1 MTSQERHEAR
11 YQRRRAARRARQEA
25 RCAAL
30 GSLEEVF
37 SYHTM
42 FKYGRKCCNGVR
54 WKQSTQNFERHL
66 FSHTAKQRRLILA
79 KRWRPKKYVHFTVC
93 ERGKIRGIDAPHITD
108 RQIHKVISKEVL
120 EPLYDPSMNY
130 DNGASRSG
138 KGLHWQI
145 KRIKQQ
151 LARHYRKYGRAGGV
165 LLLDLK
171 KFFPYAPH
179 SIIYQRHQRYI
190 PNPDF
195 RRIADTIIDTA
206 PGEFPGRG
214 MPLGVEPSQQEM
226 AAMPSAVDNWI
237 KCQMSTHSAGHYMDD
252 YCIIL
257 PDIEDLKNLGRA
269 IVRQFEIR
277 GIPVNKKKCK
287 IIPLTKPFRWCKA
300 RFTLTETGK
309 IKVNGSRD
317 GVIRARRKLKL
328 FHREWLAGKRTLQE
342 VAQYMNCQEAYY
354 KNFDDHV
361 PLLIFTFRRPG
372 GIQNP
377 PALTSSASAG
387 GFFVCKLPNVA
398 VIGFLIWGEGF
409 QHIRIQL
416 AQIKG
421 NALSGI
427 IADHRQNRAI
437 EIILFASAQDAESLL
452 QIIHSKPHPIFVM

>member
-120 EPLYDPSMNY
+120 EPLYDPSMIY
-130 DNGASRSG
+130 DNGASRIG

-171 KFFPYAPH
+171 KFFPYTRQARALKFGRCQCRKRFLAHKLLLP
-179 SIIYQRHQRYI
+179 SGTCAHQWLYI
-190 PNPDF
+190 L
-195 RRIADTIIDTA
+195 A
-206 PGEFPGRG
+206 
-214 MPLGVEPSQQEM
+214 
-226 AAMPSAVDNWI
+226 
-237 KCQMSTHSAGHYMDD
+237 ST
-252 YCIIL
+252 
-257 PDIEDLKNLGRA
+257 
-269 IVRQFEIR
+269 
-277 GIPVNKKKCK
+277 
-287 IIPLTKPFRWCKA
+287 
-300 RFTLTETGK
+300 
-309 IKVNGSRD
+309 
-317 GVIRARRKLKL
+317 
-328 FHREWLAGKRTLQE
+328 
-342 VAQYMNCQEAYY
+342 
-354 KNFDDHV
+354 
-361 PLLIFTFRRPG
+361 LLIPHYPAVRSRPR
-372 GIQNP
+372 P
-377 PALTSSASAG
+377 SRSASACHQSC
-387 GFFVCKLPNVA
+387 VSTHRRA
-398 VIGFLIWGEGF
+398 F
-409 QHIRIQL
+409 QM
-416 AQIKG
+416 
-421 NALSGI
+421 
-427 IADHRQNRAI
+427 RQSCR
-437 EIILFASAQDAESLL
+437 SS
-452 QIIHSKPHPIFVM
+452 